1 MAFMTKLDGSYLTLS
16 TKLLGIQGTEQ
27 ADILNGTDAADIIY
41 GNGGND
47 TVRGGNGND
56 LIFGGTGH
64 DRLFGDAGNDTL
76 NGGADNDTLD
86 GGAGADKLLGGS
98 GIDTA
103 SYANATGSVMV
114 DLTYGGLGNQATGD
128 TYSGIENV
136 TGSVYADI
144 INGNDLGNVI
154 DGGHG
159 NDLLRGLGGHD
170 LLLGGYGNDTLLGG
184 QGADRLVG
192 GYGNDRLTGDDAGL
206 FGSDTFV
213 MMPGGGHDTITDF
226 QRGFDKI
233 DLTAYNNQ
241 LTGFEAKDLL
251 WSGGH
256 LFNGNLA
263 AYTQAGSNPEP
274 GADSNDY
281 LMFNAAD
288 STLYFMDIWWTN
300 ENGIATQNLY
310 ATAIAT
316 LNGVTSLSANDLILG
331 ELGPVIGVY
340 GVGEL
345 ALA

>member
-1 MAFMTKLDGSYLTLS
+1 MKTTAMRGLDLILNPRFP
-16 TKLLGIQGTEQ
+16 GIHGTEQ
-27 ADILNGTDAADIIY
+27 ADILNGTAAADTIY
-41 GNGGND
+41 ANGGND
-47 TVRGGNGND
+47 TVHGGLGND
-56 LIFGGTGH
+56 LIFGGAGH
-64 DRLFGDAGNDTL
+64 DTLFGDAGNDTL
-76 NGGADNDTLD
+76 NGGAHSDTLD
-86 GGAGADKLLGGS
+86 GGAGADTLIGGT
-98 GIDTA
+98 GTDTV

-114 DLTYGGLGNQATGD
+114 DLTYGGLGNEATGD

-136 TGSVYADI
+136 TGSAYADL
-144 INGNDLGNVI
+144 INGNDSANVI
-154 DGGHG
+154 DGGLG
-159 NDLLRGLGGHD
+159 NDFLRGLGGNDHV
-170 LLLGGYGNDTLLGG
+170 LGGNGNDTLLGG
-184 QGADRLVG
+184 QGDDRLNG
-192 GYGNDRLTGDDAGL
+192 GFGNDRLTGDDPGV
-206 FGSDTFV
+206 FGRDTFV
-213 MMPGGGHDTITDF
+213 MLPASGHDTITDF

-233 DLTAYNNQ
+233 DLSSYNNP

-316 LNGVTSLSANDLILG
+316 LNGVTSLSADDLVLG
-331 ELGPVIGVY
+331 ELGPGIGFHAAEVLT
-340 GVGEL
+340 L
-345 ALA
+345 A